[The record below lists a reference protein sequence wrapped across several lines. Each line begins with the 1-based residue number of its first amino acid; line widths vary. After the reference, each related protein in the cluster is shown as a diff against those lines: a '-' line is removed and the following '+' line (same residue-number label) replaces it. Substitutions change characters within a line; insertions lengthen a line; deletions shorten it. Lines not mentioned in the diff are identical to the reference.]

1 VRCWGQE
8 ARIRGDGA
16 VQVDGEK
23 AETAD
28 LHFSVGGSRM
38 KVAMV
43 VRALPVHR
51 LGGLEWHAHD
61 LANALQKVGC
71 EVTLITSQHPQGLR
85 KEVWPNGVQVHYL
98 GEGPAGDYS
107 LAFFRGVERLVEELD
122 ECEHFDIIH
131 AQEFAGLFMGR
142 RPGRFVVTVHGTMTT
157 ETPLDRRY
165 RAHLSWGEQVRQA
178 WHYRMR
184 IALIPLFRQML
195 ERADLLV
202 TDSEFTAREV
212 RCVLGRRPAIQIVRL
227 GVDLSRYRTPVTP
240 SRANHE
246 SAPLRIALLGRV
258 QEMRGIAD
266 ALAAAYRLRWHGVPF
281 VMKIAGH
288 CAEPEWL
295 EGLISCFL
303 LWNEVRY
310 VGRLAPEDVSNFL
323 NDADVFL
330 FPDRTQP
337 AFGLVCVEAMLHGLP
352 VVATRVGAVPE
363 IVTDDVGWLVSPWSV
378 PDMTATLVRLARH
391 PEEVREKAQRTIPYA
406 RQFSAERMARDM
418 LAAYERA

>member
-1 VRCWGQE
+1 
-8 ARIRGDGA
+8 
-16 VQVDGEK
+16 
-23 AETAD
+23 
-28 LHFSVGGSRM
+28 M

-61 LANALQKVGC
+61 LANALQKLGC
-71 EVTLITSQHPQGLR
+71 EVTVVTSRHPEGL
-85 KEVWPNGVQVHYL
+85 KEEVWPSGVRVRYL
-98 GEGPAGDYS
+98 AEGPVGDYS
-107 LAFFRGVERLVEELD
+107 LAFFRGVERLVADLD
-122 ECEHFDIIH
+122 QREPFDIVH
-131 AQEFAGLFMGR
+131 AQEFAGIFMQA

-165 RAHLSWGEQVRQA
+165 RRHLSWREQVRQA
-178 WHYRMR
+178 WRFR
-184 IALIPLFRQML
+184 TRLALIPMFRKML
-195 ERADLLV
+195 DRVDLVV

-212 RCVLGRRPAIQIVRL
+212 RRILGRRPPIQIVRL
-227 GVDLSRYRTPVTP
+227 GVDFSRYQISSV
-240 SRANHE
+240 SRLAIQHQ
-246 SAPLRIALLGRV
+246 APLRIALLGRV
-258 QEMRGIAD
+258 QEMRGIPE
-266 ALAAAYRLRWHGVPF
+266 ALATAYRLRWHGIPF

-310 VGRLAPEDVSNFL
+310 VGRLAPDAVSDFL
-323 NDADVFL
+323 ADADVL
-330 FPDRTQP
+330 LLPDRTQP

-363 IVTDDVGWLVSPWSV
+363 IVTEDVGWLISPWSV
-378 PDMTATLVRLARH
+378 PEMTATLVRLARH

-406 RQFSAERMARDM
+406 RQFTAERMARDM
-418 LAAYERA
+418 LAAYENVLSGAQARIRQSGPVVTNVRSGSHA